1 MANSKILVVEDEIV
15 IAMDL
20 QATLVDLGYDVPEI
34 VTSGEE
40 AIHTALAMHPDLVLM
55 DINLSQ
61 ALDGIDAAQEII
73 QRLDIPVIYLTAY
86 ADDETLQRAQQ
97 TKPFGY
103 LLKPFDLR
111 ELKANVEIAF
121 YKHQVDRR
129 LKQNQ
134 QWLLGVLSS
143 ISEGV
148 AATDANGLIKFLNPV
163 AEALTGWSEAEAIGK
178 TPEEVLRLIDEL
190 TQDLIENPV
199 VQALKQCTE
208 VNLTSDVL
216 LSSKT
221 GKTTPVMPSAAPIRN
236 PVQSVGSTPDGAVMV
251 FRDISEQRYMKQLLE
266 YNAMHDHLTKLPNRA
281 LLFDRL
287 QHAVQRAKRNPEFGF
302 AVMLLDLDRFKII
315 NDTFGHLVG
324 DQLLIA
330 IAPRLVNQLRSVDTI
345 ARLGGDEFA
354 ILMENVN
361 DPAIASR
368 AARRIIQ
375 AVSQSIHI
383 DDQELLVSASLGIVL
398 SSIPYDNATDLLRDA
413 DIAMYRAKAKGGHG
427 FELFDSTMHEQAKQQ
442 MQLEHGLRQA
452 ILQNEFRVHYQPI
465 VELASRRLDSL
476 EALVRWQKSGSDMVL
491 PGQFIPLAEEVGLV
505 AAIDQWVMRESCR
518 QLQTW
523 QLCSDKS
530 LPQLSVNVNVSSKQI
545 CQENFLSNFEQV
557 IDSAE
562 DLHQH
567 VKLEVTE
574 SVFMQNIDQA
584 SGVFKQLKSLGVQI
598 CLDDFGTGY
607 SSLSYLHRLPIDIV
621 KIDRS
626 FIQGMHRD
634 PEKLEIVR
642 AITGLCRTLDKTV
655 VAEGIETNEQHD
667 MLLDLGCEYG
677 QGYLFSR
684 PVSQDS
690 IQQWLCAAPE
700 GVIL

>member
-1 MANSKILVVEDEIV
+1 MASSKILVVEDEIV

-20 QATLVDLGYDVPEI
+20 QATLMELGYDVPEI

-40 AIHTALAMHPDLVLM
+40 AIETALEMRPDLVLM

-61 ALDGIDAAQEII
+61 ALDGIDAAQQIT
-73 QRLDIPVIYLTAY
+73 QQLDIPVIYLTAY
-86 ADDETLQRAQQ
+86 ADDETLQRAQH

-121 YKHQVDRR
+121 HKHQVDRR

-134 QWLLGVLSS
+134 QWLLGVLNS

-148 AATDANGLIKFLNPV
+148 AATDADGLIKFLNPV
-163 AEALTGWSEAEAIGK
+163 AETLTGWSEAEAIGK

-199 VQALKQCTE
+199 VQALRQCTE
-208 VNLTSDVL
+208 VKSTSDVL
-216 LSSKT
+216 LTSKT
-221 GKTTPVMPSAAPIRN
+221 GEAIPVMPSAAPI
-236 PVQSVGSTPDGAVMV
+236 QSSGSAPDGAVMV
-251 FRDISEQRYMKQLLE
+251 FRDMSEQRYMQQLLE

-281 LLFDRL
+281 LLYDRL
-287 QHAVQRAKRNPEFGF
+287 QHAVQRSKRNPEFGF

-354 ILMENVN
+354 ILMENVT

-368 AARRIIQ
+368 AARRIIH
-375 AVSQSIHI
+375 AVSQPILI

-398 SSIPYDNATDLLRDA
+398 SSIPYDNTTDLLRDA
-413 DIAMYRAKAKGGHG
+413 DIAMYRAKAKGGNG
-427 FELFDSTMHEQAKQQ
+427 FELFDSTMHEQAKQL

-465 VELASRRLDSL
+465 VELATRRLDSL
-476 EALVRWQKSGSDMVL
+476 EALVRWQKSGSGMV
-491 PGQFIPLAEEVGLV
+491 PPDQFIPLAEEVGLV
-505 AAIDQWVMRESCR
+505 TAIDQWVMRESCR

-523 QLCSDKS
+523 QLHNGKASPK
-530 LPQLSVNVNVSSKQI
+530 LSVNVNVSSKQI
-545 CQENFLSNFEQV
+545 CQESFLSNFEQV
-557 IDSAE
+557 IENVE
-562 DLHQH
+562 DWHQH

-584 SGVFKQLKSLGVQI
+584 SAVFKQLKSLGVQI

-655 VAEGIETNEQHD
+655 VAEGIETSEQYG

-684 PVSQDS
+684 PVAEES
-690 IQQWLCAAPE
+690 IQQWLSSAPPK